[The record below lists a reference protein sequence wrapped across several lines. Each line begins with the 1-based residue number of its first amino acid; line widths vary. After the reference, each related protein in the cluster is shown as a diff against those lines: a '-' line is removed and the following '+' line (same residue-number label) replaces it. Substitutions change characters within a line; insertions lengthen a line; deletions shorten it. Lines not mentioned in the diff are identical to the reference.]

1 MKRWIVFLF
10 MVCLLS
16 PIPLF
21 WVDNLILVGMIFAV
35 CASAGWALGSLLAIH
50 WLTNHHFE

>member
-35 CASAGWALGSLLAIH
+35 CASAGWVLGSLLAIH
-50 WLTNHHFE
+50 WLTNHHFK